1 PESALGLA
9 LEQAAWMGQGT
20 GPGVV
25 FSRDMPSSGDDTPS
39 SLAAP
44 AGVPAPTVAGELTP
58 SGDLLLTHGPR
69 VWRVRGWQKNT
80 VAEVMKVN
88 VQVRDES
95 TGALHVDS
103 LDLYSARQRQG
114 YVAAA

>member
-1 PESALGLA
+1 
-9 LEQAAWMGQGT
+9 
-20 GPGVV
+20 
-25 FSRDMPSSGDDTPS
+25 
-39 SLAAP
+39 
-44 AGVPAPTVAGELTP
+44 PAPTVAGELTP

-95 TGALHVDS
+95 TGAFHVDS
-103 LDLYSARQRQG
+103 LDMY
-114 YVAAA
+114 